1 MKIPD
6 IQTYDDGRTFLKDV
20 YELNKDKNASFRF
33 YASKLKWP
41 VSYLNEVIQGRK
53 KLSLARALE
62 FGLFL
67 KLDSVDLERL
77 VFLAL
82 KDSETP
88 GIQSYFNK
96 KISEEVKTTGYFH
109 VSAKPESAAP
119 ESAVIVPKEVYAD
132 ISLLAI
138 FDTITW
144 AEGRIRPS
152 EISKLLYSF
161 SALQDHDVLAT
172 KLKTLEEHGYIT
184 QLRDAD
190 QNVIGFKFIRKQLL
204 FSATS
209 ETAPLMAQYADNY
222 VRFLNNPRSRG
233 WIASGFVKIPRS
245 RLSAVKKRVTSL
257 RNWLMEIDREVLENP
272 KVRQEALLFQ
282 ADVNLFCLIDGE
294 VPGFPQLKDWKT
306 ENDR

>member
-20 YELNKDKNASFRF
+20 YELNKAKNASFRF

-88 GIQSYFNK
+88 NIQSYFNK

-109 VSAKPESAAP
+109 VSAQPESTADEP
-119 ESAVIVPKEVYAD
+119 VVVVPKDVYSD

-144 AEGRIRPS
+144 AQGRIRPS
-152 EISKLLYSF
+152 EISKLLYTFNS
-161 SALQDHDVLAT
+161 LENRDVLAM
-172 KLKTLEEHGYIT
+172 KLKVLEDHGYIT
-184 QLRDAD
+184 QLRDPD
-190 QNVIGFKFIRKQLL
+190 QNVIGFDFIRKQLR
-204 FSATS
+204 FSVTR

-222 VRFLNNPRSRG
+222 VRFLNHSRSRG
-233 WIASGFVKIPRS
+233 WFASGFVKIPRN
-245 RLSAVKKRVTSL
+245 RLSAVKKRVMSL

-272 KVRQEALLFQ
+272 KEREDALVFQ
-282 ADVNLFCLIDGE
+282 TDVNLFCLIDGE
-294 VPGFPQLKDWKT
+294 ELGLPRLNDWMI
-306 ENDR
+306 EES